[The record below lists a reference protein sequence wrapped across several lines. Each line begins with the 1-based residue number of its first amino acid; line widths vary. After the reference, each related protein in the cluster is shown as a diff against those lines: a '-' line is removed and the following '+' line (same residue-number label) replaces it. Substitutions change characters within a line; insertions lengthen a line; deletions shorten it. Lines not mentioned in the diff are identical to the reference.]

1 MGSTLDFSR
10 VRLDRGMGHY
20 ADALAWARLVLGD
33 ESPLTGAGGHRAP
46 SLLFP
51 MEAVFEAYVA
61 KHLARQLAHP
71 FTLRTQTRSFSLVKH
86 LGQDW
91 FRLKPDLLV
100 QELATNHLV
109 LDTKWKLLDG
119 KKATGADK
127 YGLDQ
132 GDFYQ
137 LHAYGQSYLDGQGDV
152 VLIYPRTDAFDQALP
167 VFDFPKSKGLRL
179 WVLPFCL
186 RGRVLVL
193 PTCGTLNALFVPG
206 RMPPEGQFRTGPIGG
221 NS

>member
-1 MGSTLDFSR
+1 
-10 VRLDRGMGHY
+10 
-20 ADALAWARLVLGD
+20 
-33 ESPLTGAGGHRAP
+33 
-46 SLLFP
+46 
-51 MEAVFEAYVA
+51 MEAVFEAFVA

-71 FTLRTQTRSFSLVKH
+71 FTLKTQSRTFSLVRH

-100 QELATNHLV
+100 QESAANRLV

-119 KKATGADK
+119 EKSTGTDK

-152 VLIYPRTDAFDQALP
+152 VLIYPRTDTFDQALP
-167 VFDFPKSKGLRL
+167 VFEFPKSDGLRL
-179 WVLPFCL
+179 WALPFCL
-186 RGRVLVL
+186 RKRVLVL
-193 PTCGTLNALFVPG
+193 PSCGSLDALFVPEAMPSEAKDATLG
-206 RMPPEGQFRTGPIGG
+206 RSSELHEMA
-221 NS
+221 